1 MGDRTHL
8 WKRIYDRLLS
18 LYPAEFRDEYGKEMV
33 TDFDERMR
41 TESPLSLWPRI
52 LVDLAITAP
61 KEHMDML
68 MQDLR
73 YAYRSL
79 RHAPVFAGVI
89 TLTLALG
96 IGANT
101 AIFSV
106 VHAVLLRGLPY
117 RDSAKLAIIWSPNRL
132 LNIGLD
138 ELPTSAG
145 DFYDWQTQSRSFSEM
160 AAFRGRPFNLS
171 GTGDTPIRV
180 NAITASGDFFRLFG
194 ISPALGRPFT
204 REEDSP
210 GKRQVAVLSNALW
223 RRQFGADPNIIGKSI
238 QLNGETHT
246 VIGVMP
252 REMRFPQ
259 GAELPAFYG
268 FAAQPDVW
276 VPFGFSPE
284 ERRNRGTHNILVVA
298 RLRPDESLAQAQSEI
313 EALQAHIASEHSDG
327 SRGWG
332 AHVVSLREQSTGG
345 AKHTL
350 LVLLAAVSLV
360 LLIAC
365 ANVANLLLAR
375 ASARRKEI
383 AVRQA
388 LGASRVRL
396 VRQLLT
402 ESVVL
407 SFGGGLA
414 GLLLAAGLTRAIV
427 LLSPPGIPRIEQ
439 IAINGWVLA
448 FSACLSVVTGVL
460 FGLVPAFHIS
470 RVAVADSLKQGGGRG
485 SVSSG
490 DTARRL
496 FIVGEVTL
504 AVMLLIGAGLLVRS
518 FIRVLG
524 VEPGFEPGSTLVM
537 EVGLPPAKYRDPSQ
551 QSAFFDR
558 ALARLRNIPGVQ
570 TVGAVSSLPLT
581 NNESLD
587 TLSVE
592 GQPQRPGQALLCD
605 TRLTGGAY
613 FEAMGIPLFH
623 GRLLTLADQ
632 MNTLPVAV
640 VNETL
645 ARQIFP
651 DRDPIGQRMK
661 FGDAGGKQ
669 PWMTI
674 VGIVGDVRNTSIEQ
688 KPRPQI
694 YMPYHQA
701 PTAFLNIVLRTA
713 VAPATLTGAVRRE
726 IATLDPDQ
734 AVANI
739 RTMEQVVSA
748 AVATRR
754 FITLLLTLFAVLAL
768 LLSTIG
774 LYGVVSYTVARRTGE
789 MGLRMALGAT
799 RGRLLGMIVG
809 QGLRLTLVGIARGL
823 GGAAV
828 LKKLLESL
836 LFGVNALDPWSF
848 GGAILALLV
857 VTALG
862 CFLPAR
868 RAANTDPLKALRQE

>member
-1 MGDRTHL
+1 MGDRRHQ

-33 TDFDERMR
+33 TDFNERVR
-41 TESPLSLWPRI
+41 TESPLSLWSQI

-68 MQDLR
+68 LQDLR
-73 YAYRSL
+73 YAFHSMR
-79 RHAPVFAGVI
+79 RAPAFAGVI

-106 VHAVLLRGLPY
+106 VHAVLLRSLPY

-145 DFYDWQTQSRSFSEM
+145 DFYDWQTQNRSFSEM
-160 AAFRGRPFNLS
+160 AGFRGRPFNLS
-171 GTGDTPIRV
+171 GTGDIPIRV
-180 NAITASGDFFRLFG
+180 NAITASGDFFHLFG

-210 GKRQVAVLSNALW
+210 GKRQVAVLSDALW

-238 QLNGETHT
+238 QLNGEAHT

-268 FAAQPDVW
+268 FATQPDVW
-276 VPFGFSPE
+276 VPFGFGPE
-284 ERRNRGTHNILVVA
+284 ERRNRGSHNILVVA
-298 RLRPDESLAQAQSEI
+298 RLRPDVSPAQAQSEM
-313 EALQAHIASEHSDG
+313 EALQAHIAGDHADG

-332 AHVVSLREQSTGG
+332 AHVVSLREQSTGS
-345 AKHTL
+345 AKRTL
-350 LVLLAAVSLV
+350 LILLAAVSLV

-388 LGASRVRL
+388 LGAGRVRL

-402 ESVVL
+402 ESVVF
-407 SFGGGLA
+407 SFSGGLA
-414 GLLLAAGLTRAIV
+414 GLLLAAGLTRTIV

-460 FGLVPAFHIS
+460 FGLVPAFQIS
-470 RVAVADSLKQGGGRG
+470 RVAVADSLKQGGSRG

-496 FIVGEVTL
+496 FVVAEVTL
-504 AVMLLIGAGLLVRS
+504 AVILLIGAGLLVRS

-524 VEPGFEPGSTLVM
+524 VEPGFEPASALVM
-537 EVGLPPAKYRDPSQ
+537 EVGLPPAKYRDASA

-592 GQPQRPGQALLCD
+592 GQPQRPGEALTCD

-613 FEAMGIPLFH
+613 FEAMGIPLLH

-640 VNETL
+640 INETL
-645 ARQIFP
+645 ARQTFP
-651 DRDPIGQRMK
+651 GRDPIGQRMR
-661 FGDAGGKQ
+661 FGDKQ

-694 YMPYHQA
+694 YLPYHQA

-739 RTMEQVVSA
+739 RTMEQVISA

-768 LLSTIG
+768 LLSAIG

-809 QGLRLTLVGIARGL
+809 QGLRLTLIGIALGL
-823 GGAAV
+823 GGAAA
-828 LKKLLESL
+828 LKKLIESL

-848 GGAILALLV
+848 GGAALALLL